1 MKATGSGRRQRR
13 GAVSLAD
20 EGQQE
25 GEGPWVVS
33 HGDGAAGL
41 GEDSSD
47 LLEEVLARVHVAAEL
62 VRRVLAVLAD
72 QDHPCTHLGEVG
84 SKLGRVGWGGYRPR

>member
-1 MKATGSGRRQRR
+1 M
-13 GAVSLAD
+13 
-20 EGQQE
+20 
-25 GEGPWVVS
+25 VS

-41 GEDSSD
+41 GKDSGD

-72 QDHPCTHLGEVG
+72 QDHPCACRVRWGCLVRDR
-84 SKLGRVGWGGYRPR
+84 RVGWGGYRPR

>member
-1 MKATGSGRRQRR
+1 MTI
-13 GAVSLAD
+13 
-20 EGQQE
+20 GQD
-25 GEGPWVVS
+25 S

-41 GEDSSD
+41 GKDSSD

-72 QDHPCTHLGEVG
+72 QDHPCACRVRWLAGVG
-84 SKLGRVGWGGYRPR
+84 AGWGGVRWGGVGYRRR